1 MDNSKELEKAYKLIG
16 KIKCTGMEPN
26 GDGSYQVF
34 FDYDEKFK
42 QEYKRLFKLTR
53 FSKKHFE
60 KTLAEAIE
68 NFRNHIEQEKKTKEE

>member
-1 MDNSKELEKAYKLIG
+1 
-16 KIKCTGMEPN
+16 MEPN

-68 NFRNHIEQEKKTKEE
+68 NFRNHVEQE